1 MCNVSHGVYV
11 VMVCVSV
18 MVSVSVHLSV
28 SAFISLSLRACLNA
42 CRGGRVYCLTSI
54 IFSHIVPIFSCLVPT
69 CRGGRV
75 YCLTSIIFSH
85 IVPITCFIHTS
96 HLARPLSPAS
106 GVS

>member
-18 MVSVSVHLSV
+18 MVSVSVYLSV

-42 CRGGRVYCLTSI
+42 
-54 IFSHIVPIFSCLVPT
+54 